1 MSFLQRAV
9 HLHSRRYFVL
19 ERKALDRAGRELA
32 ATAGGA
38 VRLRVDSDDLMA
50 GGEHGLET
58 LGREIRRAGKH
69 NAHVGCFSVSLIR
82 KNRVVT
88 RS

>member
-1 MSFLQRAV
+1 MAT
-9 HLHSRRYFVL
+9 L
-19 ERKALDRAGRELA
+19 EIILAPDLRLKAKAKPVKTVDDDVVTGIQQGFQ
-32 ATAGGA
+32 GG
-38 VRLRVDSDDLMA
+38 
-50 GGEHGLET
+50 GG
-58 LGREIRRAGKH
+58 EIRRAGKH